1 MRTLVRDECSLG
13 INDKVLIII
22 VHSIHLSEGKVNP
35 SEIILHILYCVMP
48 CVTKII
54 FLRNTI
60 MYCQQETGSTL
71 TPD

>member
-1 MRTLVRDECSLG
+1 MRTLVRDKWSLG

-22 VHSIHLSEGKVNP
+22 IHSTHLSEGKVNP

-54 FLRNTI
+54 FLRSTI
-60 MYCQQETGSTL
+60 VYCKQETGSSL